1 MATLAATLI
10 SRRRRRM
17 AAVVLMIVL
26 NGSFVD
32 VPSVAT
38 RLQAEDFVQLHVS
51 PVLSD
56 RGDMTVQVLV
66 ARDAENQWMK
76 VTAESESYY
85 SSSEMELEGEY
96 TARVKVI
103 RFRSVPSGWY
113 EVTGTVFDS
122 RKHVKGLA
130 RRSVLVFPK

>member
-1 MATLAATLI
+1 MATLALKT
-10 SRRRRRM
+10 RWRM
-17 AAVVLMIVL
+17 AAVVLMIFL
-26 NGSFVD
+26 SGSFVA
-32 VPSVAT
+32 VPSVT
-38 RLQAEDFVQLHVS
+38 TCLQADDFIQLQVS

-66 ARDAENQWMK
+66 TRDAENQWMK

-85 SSSEMELEGEY
+85 SSSEMELEGQY

-103 RFRSVPSGWY
+103 RFRGVPSGWY

>member
-1 MATLAATLI
+1 MAPLAANLV
-10 SRRRRRM
+10 SRRRWLM

-26 NGSFVD
+26 NRSL
-32 VPSVAT
+32 VAD
-38 RLQAEDFVQLHVS
+38 DFVQLQVS

-103 RFRSVPSGWY
+103 RFRGVPAGWY

>member
-1 MATLAATLI
+1 MATLSLNP
-10 SRRRRRM
+10 RWRM
-17 AAVVLMIVL
+17 AVVVLLIL
-26 NGSFVD
+26 LTA
-32 VPSVAT
+32 SVVVVRSVTT

-56 RGDMTVQVLV
+56 HGDMTVQVLV
-66 ARDAENQWMK
+66 TRDAENQWMK

-96 TARVKVI
+96 SPRVKVI
-103 RFRSVPSGWY
+103 RFRGVPAGWY
-113 EVTGTVFDS
+113 EVTGTVFDH
-122 RKHVKGLA
+122 RQHVKGLA

>member
-1 MATLAATLI
+1 MATLALKP
-10 SRRRRRM
+10 RWRM

-26 NGSFVD
+26 NGSFA
-32 VPSVAT
+32 VPSVTT
-38 RLQAEDFVQLHVS
+38 RLHAEDFVQLHVS

-85 SSSEMELEGEY
+85 SSSEMELEGEGSP
-96 TARVKVI
+96 ADRCSC
-103 RFRSVPSGWY
+103 FRSSGRDQGA
-113 EVTGTVFDS
+113 TS
-122 RKHVKGLA
+122 MPASL
-130 RRSVLVFPK
+130 

>member
-1 MATLAATLI
+1 
-10 SRRRRRM
+10 M
-17 AAVVLMIVL
+17 AAVVLMIFLAEPPVP
-26 NGSFVD
+26 
-32 VPSVAT
+32 VPSVLHAD
-38 RLQAEDFVQLHVS
+38 DFVQLHVS

-66 ARDAENQWMK
+66 TRDAENQWMR

-85 SSSEMELEGEY
+85 SASEMELEGEFSP
-96 TARVKVI
+96 RVKVI
-103 RFRSVPSGWY
+103 RFRSVPAGWY
-113 EVTGTVFDS
+113 EVTGTVFDQ

>member
-10 SRRRRRM
+10 SRRRWRI

-26 NGSFVD
+26 NGSFVA
-32 VPSVAT
+32 VPPT
-38 RLQAEDFVQLHVS
+38 RLHAEDFVQLHVS

-122 RKHVKGLA
+122 RKKVKGLA
-130 RRSVLVFPK
+130 RRSVLVFPR